1 MVSKEKKS
9 NDNFLTQIG
18 APARRAL
25 ENNGIDTLEKLARF
39 SEKEILQ
46 FHGMGK
52 TTIPKLSEALKSKG
66 LSFRK

>member
-52 TTIPKLSEALKSKG
+52 TTITKLSEALKSKG